1 MDFKNNRI
9 NLITENKT
17 RDRLKTTQ
25 IALFTVLTQKEGS
38 MQGLRIFDREGRD
51 VTKKRKNQSKR
62 FKKKLDNLYM
72 KCEKMLIRK
81 K

>member
-1 MDFKNNRI
+1 
-9 NLITENKT
+9 
-17 RDRLKTTQ
+17 
-25 IALFTVLTQKEGS
+25 

-62 FKKKLDNLYM
+62 FKKKLDNLYT